1 MRIFTLKTIFLLF
14 LFNLISWYFVFEFS
28 KEPYLT
34 VYFFNVGE
42 GDGILIQTPFKNQI
56 LIDGGPDSKIL
67 EKLSKVMPFWD
78 KTIEVL
84 ILTHPD
90 KDHLTGQISVLK
102 HYKVENL
109 IWNGLKSEITEYKEW
124 ENLVQEK
131 QIKIFKVQ
139 DYKRV
144 KEKNLILTF
153 LWPKNSSN
161 FAFQNSNDFSIV
173 AKLKYYQNSFL
184 FTGDISSLG
193 EKALISLWDKKTLES
208 QVLKVAHHGSKYSTS
223 EEFLLKVQPEFAV
236 ISVGKDNPYFHPH
249 FQTLENLKK
258 HGTTIFR
265 TDLNGDIKFFGNGQI
280 INYEFSNI

>member
-109 IWNGLKSEITEYKEW
+109 IWNGLKSEITEYKQW

-161 FAFQNSNDFSIV
+161 FAFQNSNDLSIV

>member
-109 IWNGLKSEITEYKEW
+109 IWNGLKSEITEYKQW

-161 FAFQNSNDFSIV
+161 FVFQNSNDLSIV

>member
-90 KDHLTGQISVLK
+90 KDHLTGQIYVLK

-109 IWNGLKSEITEYKEW
+109 IWNGLKSEITEYKQW
-124 ENLVQEK
+124 ENLVQKK

-144 KEKNLILTF
+144 KEKNLILTL

-265 TDLNGDIKFFGNGQI
+265 TDLNGDIKFFGNGQT

>member
-109 IWNGLKSEITEYKEW
+109 IWNGLKSEITEYKQW
-124 ENLVQEK
+124 ENLLQEK

-161 FAFQNSNDFSIV
+161 FAFRNSNDLSIV

>member
-109 IWNGLKSEITEYKEW
+109 IWNGLKSEITEYKQW